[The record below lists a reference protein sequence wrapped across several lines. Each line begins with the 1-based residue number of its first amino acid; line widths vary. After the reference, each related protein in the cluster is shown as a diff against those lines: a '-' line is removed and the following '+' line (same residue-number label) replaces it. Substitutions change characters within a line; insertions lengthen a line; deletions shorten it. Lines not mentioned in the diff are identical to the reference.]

1 MPAPTRM
8 LAHIEKDKMNQ
19 KKLKESSVGGDIRA
33 IVQPDDG
40 VEPIRALIASA
51 KTELLVK
58 QFTFTEP
65 RLIEAVIERRRQ
77 GVNVRILLNSKNTEG
92 LRANDETHKMLH
104 AAKVPVEWT
113 SERFAV
119 THEKSLVI
127 DRTTA
132 LIATFNLAPKYL
144 SETRDYGV
152 VTAQADQV
160 EDVAAC
166 FEADWRRAEFSPR
179 EGTGLLWSVAN
190 GREAMSSFID
200 AAKETLYV
208 QHPKF
213 VDAVILDRL
222 VEAHERGVKV
232 HVLCGGKHGIKDH
245 DMLDSM
251 SSLRILGRSGIKL
264 RRQKHPKLHAKLL
277 VADGK
282 RCLLGSMNIH
292 RDAFDRRRELG
303 IRSDAPGVVRRLLG
317 TFEADWHEA
326 RSYEAPDPLAVIHD
340 PDELP
345 HDPDFV
351 HG

>member
-1 MPAPTRM
+1 MSHKKM
-8 LAHIEKDKMNQ
+8 KDTA
-19 KKLKESSVGGDIRA
+19 SRDDVRA

-51 KTELLVK
+51 KKELLLK

-65 RLIEAVIERRRQ
+65 HLIEAVIDRHRQ
-77 GVNVRILLNSKNTEG
+77 GVDVRVLLNPKNTEG
-92 LRANDETHKMLH
+92 LRANDETYKTLH

-113 SERFAV
+113 HERFAV

-127 DRTTA
+127 DRAKA

-152 VTAQADQV
+152 LSEQAGQV
-160 EDVAAC
+160 KEIVAC
-166 FEADWRRAEFSPR
+166 FEADWRRAEFTPR

-190 GREAMSSFID
+190 AREVMSSFID
-200 AAKETLYV
+200 GAKETLYV

-213 VDAVILDRL
+213 VDAVILERL
-222 VEAHERGVKV
+222 VRAHERGVKV
-232 HVLCGGKHGIKDH
+232 HVLCGGRHGIKAH
-245 DMLDSM
+245 DLLDSM
-251 SSLRILGRSGIKL
+251 ASLRILDWAGVKL
-264 RRQKHPKLHAKLL
+264 RRQKQPTLHAKLL
-277 VADGK
+277 IADD
-282 RCLLGSMNIH
+282 RRSLLGSMNIH

-303 IRSDAPGVVRRLLG
+303 IHSDAPAVVARLLE
-317 TFEADWHEA
+317 TFHADWQRAHP
-326 RSYEAPDPLAVIHD
+326 YEAPDPLAVAHD

-345 HDPDFV
+345 NDPDFV